1 MNTRTFAKTAI
12 QNAMAEALLQ
22 AGKTVAFAKQTHI
35 EIHRRR
41 GHLTSIESA
50 QYKNRDQKYATV
62 VFDELVKFRKEPE

>member
-1 MNTRTFAKTAI
+1 MNGRRFGKTTF

-41 GHLTSIESA
+41 
-50 QYKNRDQKYATV
+50 AT
-62 VFDELVKFRKEPE
+62 